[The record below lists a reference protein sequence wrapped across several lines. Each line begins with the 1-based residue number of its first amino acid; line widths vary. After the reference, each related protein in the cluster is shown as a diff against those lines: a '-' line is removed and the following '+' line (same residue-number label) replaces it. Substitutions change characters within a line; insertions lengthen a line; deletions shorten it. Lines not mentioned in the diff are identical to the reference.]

1 MRIGIVFDLKEDY
14 GIYNEDIDYYDF
26 CFLSEA
32 EAAFTHLQLA
42 GYDVFYIGSP
52 SALLERI
59 KTNSLDCDIIY
70 NIAEGYKSRNREG
83 IVPSICEA
91 FHIPYT
97 GTDAFGLSLSLH
109 KYQTS
114 CFLEPYRILTPKS
127 ILFTS
132 SLDEIDEIEV
142 RAAQAEM
149 HYPLLLKPNH
159 EGSSMGLTLV
169 KTSNELK
176 NAATDLAKRYQQEIL
191 IQEYIP
197 GKEISTCILGSGT
210 DAYVY
215 STVEYTTPD
224 GQDIDLFTKQV
235 KINGNHRM
243 ILARLDETRQQA
255 MDKQALYIHR
265 LMGIRDIS
273 RIDWRYD
280 FQQDRAYFIEVTPLP
295 ELSEGTEFHWTA
307 KYNNQPYSHVFSE
320 IIRSAA
326 SRYGLV

>member
-14 GIYNEDIDYYDF
+14 GIYNEDVDYCDF

-32 EAAFTHLQLA
+32 EAAFNHLQLA

-52 SALLERI
+52 ATLLEKI
-59 KTNSLDCDIIY
+59 KTNCLDCDIIY

-91 FHIPYT
+91 FDIPYT

-109 KYQTS
+109 KYQTG
-114 CFLEPYRILTPKS
+114 CFLEPYHILIPKS
-127 ILFTS
+127 LLFAPD
-132 SLDEIDEIEV
+132 LDEITEIETRV
-142 RAAQAEM
+142 VQADM
-149 HYPLLLKPNH
+149 QYPLLLKPNH
-159 EGSSMGLTLV
+159 EGSSMGLKLV
-169 KTSNELK
+169 KKKAELK
-176 NAATDLAKRYQQEIL
+176 DAVADLVKRFQQEIL
-191 IQEYIP
+191 IQKYIP
-197 GKEISTCILGSGT
+197 GKELSTCILGSGK

-215 STVEYTTPD
+215 STVEYITPD
-224 GQDIDLFTKQV
+224 GKDIDLFTKQV

-243 ILARLDETRQQA
+243 ISARLDKTKLQVMNE
-255 MDKQALYIHR
+255 QALYIHR
-265 LMGIRDIS
+265 IMGMQDIS

-280 FQQDRAYFIEVTPLP
+280 PQQDQVYFIEATPLP

-307 KYNNQPYSHVFSE
+307 KHNCQPYSHVFSE

-326 SRYGLV
+326 SRYGLA